1 MVPDEV
7 REFALPMMT
16 NASSDGS
23 RLLFYAYI
31 QVTEVAATITIAY
44 LCYYTADSAW
54 GTSGVIAVVTLGVI
68 AQAFGRGS
76 INDGKLYE
84 DFWSMIE
91 WFLNTVLFSLGGL
104 VWGSIVANND
114 PDYPELVFT
123 GRDWGYI
130 FVNYI
135 LLTVIRFGL
144 FTVAYPITANIGLR
158 SSPQEC
164 FFQAYGGLRGAVG
177 IALAIFLENLV
188 RNKTLEGAVI
198 DSEDAIWGKK
208 ASCQD
213 EQLAFESHTRL
224 SVSFSFSLTCLL
236 FSFSACRWDCIPY
249 SYD

>member
-1 MVPDEV
+1 M
-7 REFALPMMT
+7 
-16 NASSDGS
+16 
-23 RLLFYAYI
+23 
-31 QVTEVAATITIAY
+31 AY
-44 LCYYTADSAW
+44 LTYYTADSAW

-68 AQAFGRGS
+68 TQAFGRGS

-84 DFWSMIE
+84 DFWSMVE

-104 VWGSIVANND
+104 VWGAIVANND

-123 GRDWGYI
+123 ARDWGYI

-144 FTVAYPITANIGLR
+144 FTIAYPITSNIGLK

-188 RNKTLEGAVI
+188 RNQTLEGAVI
-198 DSEDAIWGKK
+198 DTKYI
-208 ASCQD
+208 
-213 EQLAFESHTRL
+213 EQVRMLFGVRRL
-224 SVSFSFSLTCLL
+224 FLPRQTAYF
-236 FSFSACRWDCIPY
+236 
-249 SYD
+249 